1 MTTLALSA
9 PRFTGFAQLRQ
20 DAPLFTT
27 LGIAMALSLLPT
39 LAAMQIDDRLFH
51 GENIW
56 VKPIKFQ
63 IALTIYLL
71 TLAFYA
77 RWLPLAMRQA
87 RLFRIYC
94 GIVAA
99 AIIAEVLWIAGA
111 AALGTASHFND
122 SSPVWAA
129 LYGFMGVAAVTLTS
143 AVLVSGI
150 AIWRNRAS
158 GLPGPLHLAVA
169 LGLVLTFVLTV
180 PVAFHMSSATGH
192 FVGTPA
198 DWDTGLP
205 LMGWSRSV
213 GDLRVAHF
221 LATHALHGIPLAG
234 LIAVLTLPEAAARR
248 AVLLASAGY
257 AALVVATFVQALAR
271 QPFL

>member
-27 LGIAMALSLLPT
+27 LGIAMALSLLAT
-39 LAAMQIDDRLFH
+39 LAAMQIDDRLFL
-51 GENIW
+51 GESIW
-56 VKPIKFQ
+56 LKPVKFQ

-77 RWLPLAMRQA
+77 RWLPPATRQA
-87 RLFRIYC
+87 RLFRAYC

-99 AIIAEVLWIAGA
+99 AIIAEVLWIGGA

-129 LYGFMGVAAVTLTS
+129 LYSFMGGAAVILTS
-143 AVLVSGI
+143 AAPVFGI

-180 PVAFHMSSATGH
+180 PVAFHMSAATGH

-234 LIAVLTLPEAAARR
+234 LIAVLILPVQAARR

-257 AALVVATFVQALAR
+257 AALVAATFVQALAG

>member
-1 MTTLALSA
+1 MTTLALAA
-9 PRFTGFAQLRQ
+9 PRFTGLAQLRQ
-20 DAPLFTT
+20 DAPLFTS
-27 LGIAMALSLLPT
+27 LGIAMALSLLAT
-39 LAAMQIDDRLFH
+39 LAAMQIDDRLFL
-51 GENIW
+51 GESFW
-56 VKPIKFQ
+56 VKPVKFQ

-77 RWLPLAMRQA
+77 RWLPPAIRQA
-87 RLFRIYC
+87 RLFRAYC

-129 LYGFMGVAAVTLTS
+129 LYSFMGGAAVILTS
-143 AVLVSGI
+143 AAPVFGI

-180 PVAFHMSSATGH
+180 PVAFHMSAATGH

-257 AALVVATFVQALAR
+257 AALVVATFVQALAG

>member
-20 DAPLFTT
+20 DAPLFTS

-39 LAAMQIDDRLFH
+39 LAAMQIDNRLFH
-51 GENIW
+51 GESIW

-99 AIIAEVLWIAGA
+99 AIIAEVLWISGA

-122 SSPVWAA
+122 SSPVWGA

-143 AVLVSGI
+143 AALVSGI

-158 GLPGPLHLAVA
+158 GLPDALRLAVA

-180 PVAFHMSSATGH
+180 PVAYYMSANTGH

-198 DWDTGLP
+198 DWDRGLP

-234 LIAVLTLPEAAARR
+234 LIAVLILPVQAARR

-257 AALVVATFVQALAR
+257 AALVAATFVQALAG

>member
-9 PRFTGFAQLRQ
+9 PRFAGFAQMRQ
-20 DAPLFTT
+20 DAPLFTA
-27 LGIAMALSLLPT
+27 LGIAMTLSLLPM
-39 LAAMQIDDRLFH
+39 LAAMQVDDRLFQ
-51 GENIW
+51 GDSIW
-56 VKPIKFQ
+56 LKPVKFQ
-63 IALTIYLL
+63 VAVVIYLL

-77 RWLPLAMRQA
+77 RWLPEATRQA
-87 RLFRIYC
+87 RWFRLYC

-99 AIIAEVLWIAGA
+99 AIIGEVLWIGGA
-111 AALGTASHFND
+111 AALGTASHFNV
-122 SSPVWAA
+122 SSPVWSA
-129 LYGFMGVAAVTLTS
+129 LYGLMGGAAVTLTS
-143 AVLVSGI
+143 AALVFGL

-158 GLPGPLHLAVA
+158 GLPDALHLAVA

-180 PVAFHMSSATGH
+180 PVGGYMSSSPGH

-198 DWDTGLP
+198 GWDTGLP

-234 LIAVLTLPEAAARR
+234 LIAGLTLRQAAARQ
-248 AVLLASAGY
+248 AVLLASALY
-257 AALVVATFVQALAR
+257 AALVMATFVQALAG

>member
-1 MTTLALSA
+1 MTTLAFSA

-51 GENIW
+51 GESIW
-56 VKPIKFQ
+56 LKPIKFE

-77 RWLPLAMRQA
+77 RWLPPAMRQA
-87 RLFRIYC
+87 RLFGVFC
-94 GIVAA
+94 GIVAV

-143 AVLVSGI
+143 AALVFGI

-158 GLPGPLHLAVA
+158 GLPGALRLAVA

-180 PVAFHMSSATGH
+180 PVAYYMSSNTGH

-198 DWDTGLP
+198 DWDRGLA
-205 LMGWSRSV
+205 LMGWSRSA

-234 LIAVLTLPEAAARR
+234 LIAVLTLPAAVARR
-248 AVLLASAGY
+248 AVLLAAAGY
-257 AALVVATFVQALAR
+257 AVLVAATFVQALAG

>member
-9 PRFTGFAQLRQ
+9 PCFAGFAQMRQ
-20 DAPLFTT
+20 DAPLVTA
-27 LGIAMALSLLPT
+27 LGIGMTLSLLPT
-39 LAAMQIDDRLFH
+39 LAAMQVDDRLFQ
-51 GENIW
+51 GNSNW
-56 VKPIKFQ
+56 LKPVKFQ
-63 IALTIYLL
+63 IALAIYLL

-77 RWLPLAMRQA
+77 RWLPEATRQA
-87 RLFRIYC
+87 RRFRIYL
-94 GIVAA
+94 GVVAA
-99 AIIAEVLWIAGA
+99 AIIGEVLWIGGA
-111 AALGTASHFND
+111 AALGTASHFNV
-122 SSPVWAA
+122 SSAVWSA

-143 AVLVSGI
+143 ATLVFGI

-158 GLPGPLHLAVA
+158 GLPDALHLAVA

-180 PVAFHMSSATGH
+180 PVAGYMSSTPGH

-198 DWDTGLP
+198 GWDAGLP

-234 LIAVLTLPEAAARR
+234 LIAVLTLRQAAARQ
-248 AVLLASAGY
+248 AVLLASALY
-257 AALVVATFVQALAR
+257 AALVMATFVQALAGL
-271 QPFL
+271 PFL